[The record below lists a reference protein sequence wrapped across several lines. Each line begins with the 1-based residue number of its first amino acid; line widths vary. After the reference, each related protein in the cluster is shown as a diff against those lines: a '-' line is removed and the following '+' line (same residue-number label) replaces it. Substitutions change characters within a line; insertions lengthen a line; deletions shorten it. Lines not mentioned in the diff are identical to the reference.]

1 MGGYEHDHTS
11 LEGIPGL
18 DPTNLRPKPRHTN
31 PSFRRIV
38 APSFRYDVT
47 YYTNN
52 SNNLIKGLVN
62 RVLTYKGGPILAP
75 SPGAWRSLSVIA
87 RRVGGWSRTS
97 PMSPDEFLACYAGR
111 KKTIYAKAL
120 LSLAETPLN
129 IRDFRVRAFIKKEK
143 DKLLSSNSDPRIIQ
157 PRHPRFLV
165 SLGRYIRPLEQI
177 VYKSL
182 TRLFKRFTVS
192 DTPVCFKGL
201 NYLRRGNFM
210 KEKWES
216 FNNPVAICLDASR
229 FDLHV
234 SEDALQ
240 HTHLLYKTAI
250 GNDPQLAYILENRL
264 VTDGV
269 GWSSDGA
276 FRYHKKGGRC
286 SGDNDTSLG
295 NVIIM
300 LSITYAFC
308 EESDI
313 PHIEITNDGDD
324 QVIMVEKEHM
334 HTVLQIE
341 DTFRKFGFLLKVED
355 PVYEL
360 ERIDFCQTRP
370 VQLTPD
376 VCTMVRHPRLAM
388 TKDLTTFIPIERG
401 KLKYHMLTAI
411 GKCGSACYDDIPVL
425 RAMYRKMEIIG
436 TRNKGNE
443 DRWWNSTHADP
454 AFRTL
459 SSKAATNVGL
469 TTQCRISFWKAFG
482 ILPDQQEALENEW
495 RQWEPSLGRVEFV
508 HRFLGDYPVCE
519 GDV

>member
-1 MGGYEHDHTS
+1 MGGYEHDDIS
-11 LEGIPGL
+11 LEDVPGL
-18 DPTNLRPKPRHTN
+18 DPTNLRPNPRHTN

-38 APSFRYDVT
+38 GPSFRYDVT

-52 SNNLIKGLVN
+52 SSNLIKGLVN

-75 SPGAWRSLSVIA
+75 SPGAWRSLSAVA
-87 RRVGGWSRTS
+87 RRVGSWSRTS
-97 PMSPDEFLACYAGR
+97 PMSPEEFLACYAGR
-111 KKTIYAKAL
+111 KKTIYSKAI

-165 SLGRYIRPLEQI
+165 SLGRYIRPLEQK
-177 VYKSL
+177 VYKSY
-182 TRLFKRFTVS
+182 TRLFKRFAATN
-192 DTPVCFKGL
+192 TPVCFKGL
-201 NYLRRGNFM
+201 NYLRRGSCL

-216 FNNPVAICLDASR
+216 FNSPVAICLDASR

-240 HTHLLYKTAI
+240 HTHLLYRAAI
-250 GNDPQLAYILENRL
+250 GNDPLLSYILENRL

-269 GWSSDGA
+269 GWSANGA
-276 FRYHKKGGRC
+276 YRYHKRGGRC

-300 LSITYAFC
+300 LSITHAFC
-308 EESDI
+308 EESEI
-313 PHIEITNDGDD
+313 PHIEVANDGDD
-324 QVIMVEKEHM
+324 QVIIVEAEHVEK
-334 HTVLQIE
+334 VLRIE
-341 DTFRKFGFLLKVED
+341 DIFRKFGFLLKVEE
-355 PVYEL
+355 PVHEL

-376 VCTMVRHPRLAM
+376 VCTMVRHPRSAM

-411 GKCGSACYDDIPVL
+411 GKCGMACYNDIPVL
-425 RAMYRKMEIIG
+425 GAMYQQLVKIG
-436 TRNKGNE
+436 SRNKGNE
-443 DRWWNSTHADP
+443 ERWWNSTHADP
-454 AFRTL
+454 AYRML

-469 TTQCRISFWKAFG
+469 TPHCRASFWKAFG
-482 ILPDQQEALENEW
+482 ILPDQQIALENEW
-495 RQWEPSLGRVEFV
+495 KNWEPLLDKIEYV
-508 HRFLGDYPVCE
+508 HSFLGDYPICE